1 MRKVC
6 VFVVAAAFLAGAV
19 TPAPA
24 NGVRRGGRHDS
35 RYAIGTISRNVIT
48 PWYYGYY
55 GSHYSYF
62 PPDPTYYRS
71 YVVVPECW
79 GWSGFGDRY
88 WIC

>member
-1 MRKVC
+1 MRKMC
-6 VFVVAAAFLAGAV
+6 VFVVVTVILASTV
-19 TPAPA
+19 LPASA
-24 NGVRRGGRHDS
+24 DGFRRGGRYDS

-71 YVVVPECW
+71 YVVVPQCSA
-79 GWSGFGDRY
+79 WSFGDRY